1 LSDQAGKKP
10 YLASHRNFTEEM
22 LHDMTRMSRNHPLFR
37 EVLGLGNRIIIPNL
51 NMDGAYNMTVFE
63 KAGFSSLVAV
73 PITTYKVIGILG
85 VADKKK
91 KKFGNDIAQLL
102 AIVATLVGVSVTK
115 NSIAQEVLPGK
126 TGPAVEPGPD
136 TNAEEPGPTINA
148 VEPEPA
154 TNIDSSQNSD
164 IGEMPVEE
172 TFSPTSNIT
181 EEKMDIFSRHVRK
194 MDRFRE
200 RHN

>member
-1 LSDQAGKKP
+1 LSNQSGKSP

-22 LHDMTRMSRNHPLFR
+22 LHDMTRMSKNHPLFR

-51 NMDGAYNMTVFE
+51 SMDGAYNMTVFE

-85 VADKKK
+85 AADKKK
-91 KKFGNDIAQLL
+91 RKFGSDMAQLL
-102 AIVATLVGVSVTK
+102 AIVATLVGVSLTK
-115 NSIAQEVLPGK
+115 NSIVQDVLPEK
-126 TGPAVEPGPD
+126 TVPAVEPEPT
-136 TNAEEPGPTINA
+136 TNT

-154 TNIDSSQNSD
+154 TNIDSGQDSET
-164 IGEMPVEE
+164 GEMPVEE
-172 TFSPTSNIT
+172 TFTPTSNIT
-181 EEKMDIFSRHVRK
+181 EEKTDPFSKHVRK